1 MDLVVALGGSDC
13 ERIGTWVLRQPVN
26 AVSSLA
32 YVVAA
37 AAVARRAIDSD
48 GRRLLV
54 AYAGSLA
61 GVGAGSVAYH
71 GPQPGWA
78 GPVHDVTIAVAVGLA
93 IAVAGTRLRRGRQ
106 ESSGADALLLVVVV
120 AAAVLAYAA
129 GRTGS
134 PVCRPA
140 SRLQPHAA
148 WHVISA
154 ATAVLLA
161 PSASRRPAG

>member
-1 MDLVVALGGSDC
+1 
-13 ERIGTWVLRQPVN
+13 
-26 AVSSLA
+26 
-32 YVVAA
+32 
-37 AAVARRAIDSD
+37 
-48 GRRLLV
+48 
-54 AYAGSLA
+54 
-61 GVGAGSVAYH
+61 
-71 GPQPGWA
+71 
-78 GPVHDVTIAVAVGLA
+78 VHDVTIAVAVGLA

-106 ESSGADALLLVVVV
+106 ESSGADALLLVVV

-161 PSASRRPAG
+161 PSPSRRPAG